1 MKFFSNL
8 PKTSFPSTI
17 GTFTISN
24 FFTFLDVENIFLDK
38 SEIVVD
44 NKSTLVEA
52 AYNTYT
58 DPNTIW
64 SFLAA
69 NETINPFDLLA
80 ENTVLFEEESQQKI
94 NFLLF
99 STQGATTG
107 GSAFPIGSIVVP
119 YVGNTGST
127 SSYGSTGNFDI
138 NGAFTRIQNASFYD
152 GNMISGKQFGG
163 TGSFITTGTTYDQVV
178 VLNQSSDGSYS
189 WGGVFYTSNKTAAPD
204 VVVYVEDVED
214 AKTVIKQQNSS
225 NLTVDELLDSE
236 STSPVSFSATEV
248 ITAKQFVDN
257 TSKTIKAYTTNTLG
271 TLRSSFITAKYN

>member
-8 PKTSFPSTI
+8 PTTSFSSTI
-17 GTFTISN
+17 GTFTISD
-24 FFTFLDVENIFLDK
+24 FFTFLDVENIFLDTTD
-38 SEIVVD
+38 IVVD

-69 NETINPFDLLA
+69 NETINPFFLLA
-80 ENTVLFEEESQQKI
+80 ENTVLFEQENQQKI
-94 NFLLF
+94 GFLLF
-99 STQGATTG
+99 PTQGATTG
-107 GSAFPIGSIVVP
+107 GSAFPAGSIVVP
-119 YVGNTGST
+119 YIGNTGST
-127 SSYGSTGNFDI
+127 TSYGSTGNFNL
-138 NGAFTRIQNASFYD
+138 NGPFTRIQNTSFYD

-178 VLNQSSDGSYS
+178 LLNQNNDGSYS
-189 WGGVFYTSNKTAAPD
+189 WGGVFYTSNKISAPD
-204 VVVYVEDVED
+204 IVVYIEDVE
-214 AKTVIKQQNSS
+214 AGTTIIKQQNSS
-225 NLTVDELLDSE
+225 NITVDELLDVG
-236 STSPVSFSATEV
+236 PVTAFATTEV
-248 ITAKQFVDN
+248 VTAKNFVDN

>member
-8 PKTSFPSTI
+8 PKTSFSSTI

-24 FFTFLDVENIFLDK
+24 FFTFLDVENIFLDTTD
-38 SEIVVD
+38 IVVD

-69 NETINPFDLLA
+69 NETINPFFLLA
-80 ENTVLFEEESQQKI
+80 ENTVLFEQENQQKI
-94 NFLLF
+94 GFLLF
-99 STQGATTG
+99 PTQGATTG
-107 GSAFPIGSIVVP
+107 GSAFPAGSIVVP
-119 YVGNTGST
+119 YIGNTGST
-127 SSYGSTGNFDI
+127 TSYGSTGNFNL
-138 NGAFTRIQNASFYD
+138 NGPFTRIQNTSFYD

-178 VLNQSSDGSYS
+178 LLNQNNDGSYS
-189 WGGVFYTSNKTAAPD
+189 WGGVFYTSNKISAPD
-204 VVVYVEDVED
+204 IVVYIEDVE
-214 AKTVIKQQNSS
+214 AGTTIIKQQKSS
-225 NLTVDELLDSE
+225 NITVDELLDVG
-236 STSPVSFSATEV
+236 PVTAFATTEV
-248 ITAKQFVDN
+248 VTAKNFVDN